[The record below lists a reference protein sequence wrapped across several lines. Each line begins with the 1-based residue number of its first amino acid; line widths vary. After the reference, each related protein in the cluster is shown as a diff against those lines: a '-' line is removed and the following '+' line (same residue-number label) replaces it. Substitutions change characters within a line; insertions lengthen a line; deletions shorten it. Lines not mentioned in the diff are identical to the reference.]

1 MANPKLNNDQRML
14 VLRLFAEGIPV
25 THIVKEVIEQFGI
38 TLNPN
43 AIANTCKAKKHQ
55 PRIKEFKDK
64 YLAEVRSVPIANK
77 RIRIDD
83 LERERLRLIKL
94 IDKNPRKT
102 KSDVQQYLQ
111 LVAEMRRLSEVARE
125 EMEKK
130 PHLFQNVVLGMGD
143 MSDDALHERK
153 RELLNRYRSST
164 RGRFTGT
171 DADSGGI
178 ESESLE

>member
-1 MANPKLNNDQRML
+1 MANFKLNNDQRML
-14 VLRLFAEGIPV
+14 VLRLYAEGV
-25 THIVKEVIEQFGI
+25 YVSAIVKELKENHGVTI
-38 TLNPN
+38 NPN
-43 AIANTCKAKKHQ
+43 AIIHTCKAKKHQ

-64 YLAEVRSVPIANK
+64 YLADVRAVPIANK

-83 LERERLRLIKL
+83 LERERLRLTKL

-111 LVAEMRRLSEVARE
+111 LVAEKRRISEVARE

-143 MSDDALHERK
+143 MSDEALHERK
-153 RELLNRYRSST
+153 K
-164 RGRFTGT
+164 
-171 DADSGGI
+171 
-178 ESESLE
+178 